1 MALNNFHTPGPQ
13 TDVRNLMLAQLNQSS
28 LANNI
33 FNSTLGEMNKFD
45 TGARNLNTQ
54 KLTRDIANMSLSEL
68 EEHLW
73 IFLMKKMVQVLCI
86 MKLTLIF

>member
-33 FNSTLGEMNKFD
+33 FNSALGEMNKFD

-68 EEHLW
+68 EDYYNNGKTSLDILNE
-73 IFLMKKMVQVLCI
+73 
-86 MKLTLIF
+86 